1 MLKIFKKII
10 FKIIPKKSLI
20 AMINRVLIF
29 IFLERWLKNRKI
41 CVGPITIVG
50 MLRSNSGLG
59 KAARLTMDA
68 LKKHKLSLTCFDVS
82 KFFNASML
90 SMSLPPKI
98 HDGEGG
104 VIIIQNSSIHL
115 PLILFLLGK
124 KKIARKK
131 IIAYVAWE
139 LDVLPSSWIIASRL
153 VDEIWVPSL
162 FVACSFR
169 KESDM
174 PPINVVP
181 HPLNV
186 IKSGNRINLT
196 SDINRYP
203 KKILNISTLG
213 PQFNR
218 KNVEGLIK
226 IFKRLYH
233 ASQEVCLVLKIS
245 GYDIQQRQ
253 KLDDI
258 IKSSQNIFVL
268 DRKLSES
275 ELYGLI
281 EESSVLVSLHRS
293 EGFGLC
299 VAEAM
304 MLKTP
309 VVATNWS
316 ANVEFFDNDRFLVKY
331 KLISVD
337 DPYELS
343 SYEYSKAPKWAE
355 PDDKD
360 AGKKIETLLSNRDV
374 LQIYAEESHRS
385 INSFLFK
392 KNVFLKI
399 VSRSLD
405 VE

>member
-1 MLKIFKKII
+1 MLKILKKII

-29 IFLERWLKNRKI
+29 IFLDRWLRNRSI
-41 CVGPITIVG
+41 CKGPITIVG

-68 LKKHKLSLTCFDVS
+68 LKKHKLGLTCFDVS
-82 KFFNASML
+82 KFFNASMF
-90 SMSLPPKI
+90 SITLPPKI
-98 HDGEGG
+98 RDDEGG

-115 PLILFLLGK
+115 PFVLFLLGR

-139 LDVLPSSWIIASRL
+139 LDVLPSSWITASRL

-162 FVACSFR
+162 FVARSFR
-169 KESDM
+169 KEVDM
-174 PPINVVP
+174 PPISVVP

-186 IKSGNRINLT
+186 IKSGNGINLA
-196 SDINRYP
+196 SDIKRYP
-203 KKILNISTLG
+203 KKVLNISTLG

-218 KNVEGLIK
+218 KNVGGLIK
-226 IFKRLYH
+226 IFKKLYH

-245 GYDIQQRQ
+245 GYDVQQRE
-253 KLDDI
+253 KLDAI
-258 IKSSQNIFVL
+258 IKNSKNIFVL
-268 DRKLSES
+268 DKKLSES
-275 ELYGLI
+275 QLYGLI
-281 EESSVLVSLHRS
+281 EESSILVSLHRS

-309 VVATNWS
+309 VITTNWS
-316 ANVEFFDNDRFLVKY
+316 ASVEFFDNDRFLVKY
-331 KLISVD
+331 KLIPVD

-343 SYEYSKAPKWAE
+343 SYEYSKTPKWAE
-355 PDDKD
+355 PDYKD
-360 AGKKIETLLSNRDV
+360 AEQKIEKLLGDNDI
-374 LQIYAEESHRS
+374 LQIYAEESYRS

-399 VSRSLD
+399 VNRSLD
-405 VE
+405 IG